1 MDLPDLDEI
10 DPDEIEPSI
19 EHKAK
24 RSAEVCGECGEE
36 IGEPVFFIRKCMGRG
51 PFGNISYRRVP
62 ACGDCGRDYYRAVRF
77 ETELETVSRPGID
90 EWTRRLEPTHAKAEC
105 ASCGRTCILDRDRK
119 KFKKSWLKYHGERRT
134 FCSQRC
140 RVRHNNQ
147 KRSERLEEKR
157 AGTECQ
163 ECGDTFTPD
172 RSDAK
177 YCSAACK
184 QRAYRK
190 RKKAET

>member
-1 MDLPDLDEI
+1 MDPQDLDEADPNEI
-10 DPDEIEPSI
+10 DSPIEY
-19 EHKAK
+19 KAK
-24 RSAEVCGECGEE
+24 KSAEVCGQCGGE
-36 IGEPVFFIRKCMGRG
+36 IGEPVFFTTKNTRRW
-51 PFGNISYRRVP
+51 RVP
-62 ACGDCGRDYYRAVRF
+62 ACADCGRDYYLAVR
-77 ETELETVSRPGID
+77 LETKLKTVSPPGLD
-90 EWTRRLEPTHAKAEC
+90 ELTQILEPTHAEAEC
-105 ASCGRTCILDRDRK
+105 VSCGRTCILCRDRH
-119 KFKKSWLKYHGERRT
+119 KFEKSWLKYRGERRT

-147 KRSERLEEKR
+147 KRSEQLERER
-157 AGTECQ
+157 ANTECQ
-163 ECGDTFTPD
+163 ECSDIFTPD